1 MMAAVLLPSLLLL
14 ASAAGAEPDDRPPP
28 LHRPWLDASLSA
40 ADRAALI
47 LAKMTPPEKLAM
59 LHGNPTGGTE
69 CFNKTTGKIIGA
81 YCAYTGNVVGNER
94 LGIPPLCAA
103 TRLDSDA
110 SRCTHPFAT
119 ACAVLTGLEW
129 SPSLPPGSGSCMPVP
144 ALPPK
149 PVSFALLIR
158 RAALAGAAARRRHLN
173 DGPQGFR
180 ENTHPVCPFSHTLK
194 HHKHEPCVSYTIRH
208 RCKHGVKVCLSFGF
222 CPRIWFAGHN
232 HPVPVWPDRRV
243 VMGPHRHGA
252 LGKRSTPHGT

>member
-1 MMAAVLLPSLLLL
+1 VRPDSFATAVSHFWRAMMAAALLPSLLLL
-14 ASAAGAEPDDRPPP
+14 ASAARAEPDDRPPP

-119 ACAVLTGLEW
+119 ASAAPTGLEW
-129 SPSLPPGSGSCMPVP
+129 SPSLPPGSGSCMP

-149 PVSFALLIR
+149 PVSFALLIHR
-158 RAALAGAAARRRHLN
+158 AARRRHLN

-180 ENTHPVCPFSHTLK
+180 ENTHPVCPFSHTLN
-194 HHKHEPCVSYTIRH
+194 TT
-208 RCKHGVKVCLSFGF
+208 
-222 CPRIWFAGHN
+222 
-232 HPVPVWPDRRV
+232 
-243 VMGPHRHGA
+243 
-252 LGKRSTPHGT
+252 STSPAFHTQSATVANTA

>member
-28 LHRPWLDASLSA
+28 LHRPDWLDASLSA

-119 ACAVLTGLEW
+119 ACVVLTGPEW
-129 SPSLPPGSGSCMPVP
+129 SPSLPPGSGGCTATQASQLRP
-144 ALPPK
+144 
-149 PVSFALLIR
+149 LLIR
-158 RAALAGAAARRRHLN
+158 RAAVAGAAAHRRHLN

-180 ENTHPVCPFSHTLK
+180 ENTHPVCPFSHTPSTT
-194 HHKHEPCVSYTIRH
+194 HTRPAFHTQSATV
-208 RCKHGVKVCLSFGF
+208 
-222 CPRIWFAGHN
+222 AN
-232 HPVPVWPDRRV
+232 
-243 VMGPHRHGA
+243 MG
-252 LGKRSTPHGT
+252 